1 MSFPT
6 KSPLQSNPLRSLQLP
21 GPGQYPGRVRGC
33 LAEGRN
39 GPALRRSADAR
50 VSRRSVTS
58 SDTDPEIWVMDP
70 KDLIKRVQARDS
82 QLSPEQIEA
91 AASALSTEIGS
102 TYVAV

>member
-1 MSFPT
+1 
-6 KSPLQSNPLRSLQLP
+6 
-21 GPGQYPGRVRGC
+21 
-33 LAEGRN
+33 
-39 GPALRRSADAR
+39 
-50 VSRRSVTS
+50 
-58 SDTDPEIWVMDP
+58 MDP